1 MKTKKGTKELG
12 IGIIA
17 FAMILL
23 LGGILSDNPISFSQK
38 DKYLDERSNYIDS
51 EYPEE
56 NYLFYL
62 EEFELGREQRITQN
76 FPNIELGSKEEYT
89 TLFSTQRVELRSNM
103 FKKNSADIR
112 VVTTNRENVKELQL
126 YASSNQLSG
135 DENLVIKINGK
146 EVAQVPSEG
155 YFPIVIRDLPENDTF
170 TMSAELVKPAWYN
183 LFSWNK
189 VELKDFR
196 VIEVSQDDNE
206 KIKEFSFE
214 VNEQRYLDELLV
226 QLVVSCEEN
235 SGSSPAIKV
244 KVNDYIIGNQNPDCI
259 SRYNRMTFNISKNI
273 LKEENEINSLVLET
287 EGYYTLGY
295 SLVKTY
301 FNDQDTYKFNI
312 EDFSEI
318 YDVIMYGDFDKSTIE
333 LEINKRRLSLER
345 NEIQSIIPYL
355 RNGVNTVEFR
365 DMPLEIEEF
374 VIEGI
379 TYRYDYD

>member
-1 MKTKKGTKELG
+1 M
-12 IGIIA
+12 
-17 FAMILL
+17 
-23 LGGILSDNPISFSQK
+23 
-38 DKYLDERSNYIDS
+38 
-51 EYPEE
+51 
-56 NYLFYL
+56 
-62 EEFELGREQRITQN
+62 
-76 FPNIELGSKEEYT
+76 
-89 TLFSTQRVELRSNM
+89 
-103 FKKNSADIR
+103 
-112 VVTTNRENVKELQL
+112 
-126 YASSNQLSG
+126 
-135 DENLVIKINGK
+135 
-146 EVAQVPSEG
+146 
-155 YFPIVIRDLPENDTF
+155 
-170 TMSAELVKPAWYN
+170 
-183 LFSWNK
+183 
-189 VELKDFR
+189 
-196 VIEVSQDDNE
+196 
-206 KIKEFSFE
+206 
-214 VNEQRYLDELLV
+214 
-226 QLVVSCEEN
+226 SCEEN

-259 SRYNRMTFNISKNI
+259 SRYNRMTFNISNNI